1 MDKALFITD
10 FGHELDVLSEKD
22 GKEHHWKMPRYGVW
36 AEQGRG
42 KPEVVETSND
52 LNALTLKYGALP
64 VHKIGASV
72 ETVSN
77 YGDPFADEMEE
88 FIKEKQESP
97 QVEMEDKL
105 EQIDQLPEELKKES
119 PQEKLE
125 LKLEKEGSENPEIK
139 DISPQEKLETR
150 LEKETTAA
158 SNNAIAS
165 ISRIAS
171 EVAGAGNTDLAHRI
185 LIAAGLDVVEM
196 LQDLLMREYEQRDL
210 YESYD
215 YLMLGPEAI
224 AIQEHLQEH
233 LDQEMEHIR
242 VLHRYLTHVN
252 VRPTLERLPVP
263 NITPLSLQGIL
274 SKDLELEKAAVE
286 KYTSAIH
293 RLEELPEWTSLRVD
307 LENILSEEQEHV
319 HDIERWLK
327 DYADVKP

>member
-10 FGHELDVLSEKD
+10 FGQELDVHSENE

-36 AEQGRG
+36 AEKGRG
-42 KPEVVETSND
+42 KPEVIETSSD
-52 LNALTLKYGALP
+52 LKALTQKYGELP

-72 ETVSN
+72 ETTSN

-88 FIKEKQESP
+88 FMKSKQESP
-97 QVEMEDKL
+97 QDKMEEKL
-105 EQIDQLPEELKKES
+105 EDIDQLPKELKKDS

-125 LKLEKEGSENPEIK
+125 QKLEKEGSENPEIK
-139 DISPQEKLETR
+139 EISPQEKLETR
-150 LEKETTAA
+150 LENETTASA
-158 SNNAIAS
+158 GGAIAS

-171 EVAGAGNTDLAHRI
+171 EVAGAGNTELANRI
-185 LIAAGLDVVEM
+185 LVAAGLDVVEM
-196 LQDLLMREYEQRDL
+196 LQDLLKREYEQRDL

-224 AIQEHLQEH
+224 AVQEHLQEH
-233 LDQEMEHIR
+233 LAQEMEHIR
-242 VLHRYLTHVN
+242 TLHRYLTHVN

-263 NITPLSLQGIL
+263 EISPLSLEGIL
-274 SKDLELEKAAVE
+274 GKDLELEKAAVE
-286 KYTSAIH
+286 KYSDAIR

-307 LENILSEEQEHV
+307 LENILSDEQEHV

-327 DYADVKP
+327 NYSDVKS